1 MKIDNKVMGTVLIFL
16 CGVVIFLFLL
26 NSKKIILNKN
36 LKIDAKGQS
45 YLYLGEYDK
54 AIEEYKKIRTSNLRD
69 DNKALALKNL
79 KLAESYSLKGD
90 VENSQKYIEYAK
102 DTKNRDIEVLNA
114 IIFNQFMNGK
124 FEEALTFGETAL
136 KDSKYNKELIKN
148 MIIIYMA
155 NNKKDEA
162 IKIIGLYKVDKSS
175 SYDMAQYA
183 GMLITIGKID
193 EAMSY
198 LGEAWDL
205 DKDEYKIYDVL
216 AQASIYDNEVI
227 INSIK
232 KFQKNNLTNIAPMM
246 WMAKIYSLNEESCKK
261 AEELIRKLKNED
273 VGNIQLNLIQAM
285 TLQKLN
291 NQNEAEYIINEMV
304 RNNENDYRVL
314 HTAGWFYLYK
324 NQLDEA
330 ERYCISSINKNKKYV
345 DNYAF
350 LMPEILKKKDK
361 TIGLPAYYRKALSKE
376 SYNISIIN
384 NMSNYYLNIA
394 SKPKDALKFLKISS
408 IIKPLDSE
416 IKYNMALIYF
426 NSEKSKEAENILK
439 ECIELDGN
447 SVKYHRTLGAV
458 YLSSGKQNEAIIEM
472 EKASKLDKDDI
483 LNLNNTA
490 CYYIMY
496 TNDFNK
502 GYYDLKQA
510 LAGVNSNTS
519 EYTKKVIK
527 DNLEN
532 IKSIIKKIEEGKVN
546 ESIKISGFK
555 LLY

>member
-16 CGVVIFLFLL
+16 CGIAIFLFFF
-26 NSKKIILNKN
+26 NSKKIILSKN
-36 LKIDAKGQS
+36 YKVYYRGQS

-54 AIEEYKKIRTSNLRD
+54 AIREYEKIKTGNLRD
-69 DNKALALKNL
+69 KRKLLALKNL

-90 VENSQKYIEYAK
+90 VENSQKYIKYAK
-102 DTKNRDIEVLNA
+102 ETKNRDIEVLNS
-114 IIFNQFMNGK
+114 IIFNEFINGK
-124 FEEALTFGETAL
+124 FQEALTFGEAAL
-136 KDSKYNKELIKN
+136 NDNKYNKELIKT
-148 MIIIYMA
+148 MVSVYMV
-155 NNKKDEA
+155 NDKKNEV
-162 IKIIGLYKVDKSS
+162 IKIIESYKVDKTS

-183 GMLITIGKID
+183 GMLMNIGKTD
-193 EAMSY
+193 EAMLY
-198 LGEAWDL
+198 LQEAWNL

-216 AQASIYDNEVI
+216 AQASIYDKELI

-232 KFQKNNLTNIAPMM
+232 KFQKTNLTSIAPMM
-246 WMAKIYSLNEESCKK
+246 WMAKIYSLNEETCKK
-261 AEELIRKLKNED
+261 SEELIKELKNKEI
-273 VGNIQLNLIQAM
+273 GNLQLSLIEAM

-291 NQNEAEYIINEMV
+291 KQDEAEYIINEMV
-304 RNNENDYRVL
+304 KNNGNDYRVL

-324 NQLDEA
+324 NQLDDA
-330 ERYCISSINKNKKYV
+330 EKYCINSINKNKKYV

-361 TIGLPAYYRKALSKE
+361 TIGLPAYYREALSKE
-376 SYNISIIN
+376 PYNFSIIN
-384 NMSNYYLNIA
+384 SISNYYLHTV
-394 SKPKDALKFLKISS
+394 SKPKEAMKFLKISS
-408 IIKPLDSE
+408 KIRPLDSE

-426 NSEKSKEAENILK
+426 NSEKGKEAENILK
-439 ECIELDGN
+439 ECIKLDDN

-458 YLSSGKQNEAIIEM
+458 YLSLGKPNEAITEM
-472 EKASKLDKDDI
+472 QKAFKLDKDDI

-496 TNDFNK
+496 TNNFNK
-502 GYYDLKQA
+502 GYYNLNQA
-510 LAGVNSNTS
+510 LSSINSNTS

-532 IKSIIKKIEEGKVN
+532 IKSIIKKIEEGKGN
-546 ESIKISGFK
+546 ESIKIPDFR